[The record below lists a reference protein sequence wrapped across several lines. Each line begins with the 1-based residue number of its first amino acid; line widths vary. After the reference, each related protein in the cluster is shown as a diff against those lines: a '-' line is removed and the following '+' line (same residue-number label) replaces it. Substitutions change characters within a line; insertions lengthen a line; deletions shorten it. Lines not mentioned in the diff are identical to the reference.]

1 MPGADPCS
9 LRDSAKFIKNFIP
22 RDVAMTSHMSYD
34 PEARMVEDFHFK
46 ATHEQVH
53 AELVRRGKRVR
64 AGFLKSASDRG

>member
-1 MPGADPCS
+1 VRPNS
-9 LRDSAKFIKNFIP
+9 VYRYITP

-46 ATHEQVH
+46 ATQEQVN

-64 AGFLKSASDRG
+64 AGFLKSPSDRG